1 MPIDDTCPPFLEVS
15 EIKFKVES
23 FRSRFE
29 RCKKFPI
36 DIEGIVERDL
46 GISIQPIKSLRKL
59 ISIDAF
65 ISSNFRT
72 LFVDEY
78 EYMDPRF
85 ENKLRFSFAHEISHL
100 ALHAELYRRQDFRD
114 PESYIM
120 FHTSKS
126 KKAYDWYESQAN
138 MFAAR
143 LLMPEKE
150 LLKVLKEVKS
160 ELQSSG
166 DPLIRLRSVDYLND
180 LTKNEAA
187 EYFGVSEEALSIFI
201 ANERI
206 IF

>member
-1 MPIDDTCPPFLEVS
+1 MPIDDTYPPFLEVS

-23 FRSRFE
+23 FRSRFD

-46 GISIQPIKSLRKL
+46 GISIQPIKGLRKS

-65 ISSNFRT
+65 VSSNFRI

-78 EYMDPRF
+78 EYMDARF

-114 PESYIM
+114 PESYIK
-120 FHTSKS
+120 FQASKS
-126 KKAYDWYESQAN
+126 EKAYHWYESQAN
-138 MFAAR
+138 MFATR

-150 LLKVLKEVKS
+150 LLRVLKDVKS
-160 ELQSSG
+160 KLQGSG
-166 DPLIRLRSVDYLND
+166 DPLIRIRSVDYLND
-180 LTKNEAA
+180 LTKSEAA
-187 EYFGVSEEALSIFI
+187 EYFGVSEATLSNFI